1 MVRAGTDLSVI
12 ADMVSERDAMA
23 LLDSIFES
31 LVDSKL
37 PFSCTHGNHDN
48 SRYISHEAEI
58 TREQQLAPT

>member
-1 MVRAGTDLSVI
+1 
-12 ADMVSERDAMA
+12 MVSERDAMA

>member
-37 PFSCTHGNHDN
+37 PFSCTHGVRPFVK
-48 SRYISHEAEI
+48 SLSSAFI
-58 TREQQLAPT
+58 TDDC